1 MRFRLRLL
9 QLSFLTIIAIVA
21 SPGGAP
27 TQASLFAT
35 ALAAPPAN
43 PILFVTQ
50 VPIPADFATIG
61 AVFAN
66 HHADMQTVGR
76 GGDLW
81 IRYPDGTL
89 KNLTAAAGYG
99 STDPTGFQG
108 ANAIAVRDPA
118 VYWDGTKAVFSMVVG
133 APTQR
138 YQVKTFFWQLYEI
151 SGLGQNQTPTITKV
165 PNQPANYNNINPIY
179 GTDDRIIFTSDRPHN
194 GAGHLYPQ
202 LDEYELT
209 AVNTG
214 LWSLDPGTGNLFQLD
229 HAPSGDFTPIVDSFG
244 RVIFTRWDHL
254 QRDQE
259 ADADAEA
266 VAQGQAPTYGT
277 FNYADESAGSSYQ
290 FNQRGEVFPEP
301 RSSRTDLLAGT
312 NLVGHTFNF
321 FSPWQMNEDG
331 TEAETLNHIG
341 RQEFGIYSDPSFN
354 DDPNLTYLPGGT
366 HANQY
371 QLRGDGGLLHIKESV
386 ATPGLFYA
394 TYAHEFGTHAS
405 GQIVTVTGAP
415 TLNADQMVVT
425 PITHPDTAAATNTP
439 SANHSGLYRD
449 PLPLADGSVVVAH
462 TAETRQ
468 DANTGN
474 TSNPGSRYAFRLQ
487 LLAPAGNGYQAA
499 GQQLTT
505 GIVKTLSYWDPD
517 TKVSY
522 SGPLWELNPVEV
534 RARTRPARLSPLL
547 PAAEQAAFTKAGVD
561 PAIFKTYLTQHNLAL
576 AVSRNVTSRDNA
588 DRQQPFNL
596 RVAGGGAQTIGA
608 QGKIYNV
615 AYMQFFQ
622 ADLLRGAGLYT
633 NTSTPHAGRRV
644 LAEPMHDS
652 TAQMLNSP
660 RAGTLAGSV
669 TIAAD
674 GSTAAFVPARRA
686 MTWQMT
692 DSAGT
697 PVVRERLWV
706 TFQPGEVRVC
716 ASCHGLNNV
725 NQAGATAPTNSP
737 DALYQLLLSWKAQ
750 LNVSPR
756 AFLPFSRR

>member
-9 QLSFLTIIAIVA
+9 QLSLLAILA
-21 SPGGAP
+21 ACANIGGARGQTTSGVAP
-27 TQASLFAT
+27 TASG
-35 ALAAPPAN
+35 PPN

-66 HHADMQTVGR
+66 HHADMQSVGR

-81 IRYPDGTL
+81 IRYPDGTQ

-133 APTQR
+133 APTQQ
-138 YQVKTFFWQLYEI
+138 YQVKSFVWQLYEI
-151 SGLGQNQTPTITKV
+151 SGLGENQTPTITKV
-165 PNQPANYNNINPIY
+165 PNQPATYNNVNPIY
-179 GTDDRIIFTSDRPHN
+179 GTDDRIIFASDRPHN
-194 GAGHLYPQ
+194 GASQLYPQ

-209 AVNTG
+209 AVNSG
-214 LWSLDPGTGNLFQLD
+214 LWSLSPATGDLFQLD
-229 HAPSGDFTPIVDSFG
+229 HAPSGDFTPIIDSYG

-259 ADADAEA
+259 ADADAQA
-266 VAQGQAPTYGT
+266 VAQGQAPVYGT
-277 FNYADESAGSSYQ
+277 FNYADETAGSAYQ
-290 FNQRGEVFPEP
+290 FNQRNEVFPEP
-301 RSSRTDLLAGT
+301 RSSRSDLLAGT

-331 TEAETLNHIG
+331 SDAETLNHVG
-341 RQEFGIYSDPSFN
+341 RQELGIYSDPSFN

-371 QLRGDGGLLHIKESV
+371 QLRGDGGLLHIKESL
-386 ATPGLFYA
+386 ATPGVYYA
-394 TYAHEFGTHAS
+394 TYAREFGTHAS
-405 GQIVTVTGAP
+405 GEIVTITGAP

-425 PITHPDTAAATNTP
+425 PITHPETASATNTP
-439 SANHSGLYRD
+439 TANHSGLYRD
-449 PLPLADGSVVVAH
+449 PLPLSDGSVVVAH

-468 DANTGN
+468 DTNTG
-474 TSNPGSRYAFRLQ
+474 TASNPGSRYDFRLK
-487 LLAPAGNGYQAA
+487 LLAPAGNGYQAGGQLLTA
-499 GQQLTT
+499 GIT
-505 GIVKTLSYWDPD
+505 KTLSYWDPD
-517 TKVSY
+517 TKVNY
-522 SGPLWELNPVEV
+522 SGLLWELNPVEV
-534 RARTRPARLSPLL
+534 RARQRPTSPPTPL
-547 PAAEQAAFTKAGVD
+547 PAPEQAAFANAGVD
-561 PAIFKTYLTQHNLAL
+561 PATFKAYLAQHNLAL
-576 AVSRNVTSRDNA
+576 AVSRNVTTRDNA

-608 QGKIYNV
+608 QGKIYTV

-633 NTSTPHAGRRV
+633 STSAPHAGRRV
-644 LAEPMHDS
+644 LAQPMHDS
-652 TAQMLNSP
+652 TALLLNSA
-660 RAGTLAGSV
+660 RAGTLTGSV

-686 MTWQMT
+686 LAWQMT

-697 PVVRERLWV
+697 PVVRERVWV

-725 NQAGATAPTNSP
+725 DQAGNTVPTNTP
-737 DALYQLLLSWKAQ
+737 NALYQLLLSWKAQ

-756 AFLPFSRR
+756 VYLPFSKR